1 MMIIMMMMAIM
12 KSMVMVMMLRN
23 PPQFPAFLLVAT
35 RSLALRGAWFSGS
48 ACVGQSVPNRLAS
61 PRAGR
66 ARLHG
71 LHGHW
76 VGGGLEQGK
85 IVRNCRN
92 CRINRTQQNKRDSA
106 IEGDCSYQR
115 EDRGQELHCGVARHP
130 LNCTSCLQPRNC
142 RINRTQQNKRDSA
155 IKSVCSDQRGDRDQK
170 LHCGVARHPLNCTSC
185 RQPRNCRINGTQQNK
200 QDSAIKSGCFDQQED
215 RGQKRHC
222 GASMHPLN
230 FCVSCQRWPSERA
243 TSDSTCVGHQS
254 GSLMSWAWLL
264 S

>member
-1 MMIIMMMMAIM
+1 
-12 KSMVMVMMLRN
+12 MVMMLRV
-23 PPQFPAFLLVAT
+23 PLQFPAFLLVAT

-48 ACVGQSVPNRLAS
+48 ACVGQSSPNGLAS

-76 VGGGLEQGK
+76 VGGGLEQEK
-85 IVRNCRN
+85 IIRNCRN

-142 RINRTQQNKRDSA
+142 RINTTQQNKRESA
-155 IKSVCSDQRGDRDQK
+155 IKSVCSDALWSSKASIEFYLMPPAPELPHQWNTAEQ
-170 LHCGVARHPLNCTSC
+170 ARLCD
-185 RQPRNCRINGTQQNK
+185 K
-200 QDSAIKSGCFDQQED
+200 K
-215 RGQKRHC
+215 
-222 GASMHPLN
+222 
-230 FCVSCQRWPSERA
+230 
-243 TSDSTCVGHQS
+243 
-254 GSLMSWAWLL
+254 WLL
-264 S
+264 

>member
-12 KSMVMVMMLRN
+12 KSMVMVMMMRV

-48 ACVGQSVPNRLAS
+48 ACVGQSLPNGLAS

-85 IVRNCRN
+85 ISRNCRN
-92 CRINRTQQNKRDSA
+92 CRINRTQQNKRESE

-115 EDRGQELHCGVARHP
+115 EDRGQEIHCGVARHP

-142 RINRTQQNKRDSA
+142 LINRTRLNKRDSA
-155 IKSVCSDQRGDRDQK
+155 IKNDCSDQR
-170 LHCGVARHPLNCTSC
+170 
-185 RQPRNCRINGTQQNK
+185 
-200 QDSAIKSGCFDQQED
+200 DSASKAPVELYVMPPAPKLPYQ
-215 RGQKRHC
+215 
-222 GASMHPLN
+222 
-230 FCVSCQRWPSERA
+230 
-243 TSDSTCVGHQS
+243 
-254 GSLMSWAWLL
+254 
-264 S
+264 

>member
-1 MMIIMMMMAIM
+1 MR
-12 KSMVMVMMLRN
+12 V
-23 PPQFPAFLLVAT
+23 PPQFSAFLLVAT
-35 RSLALRGAWFSGS
+35 RSLALRTAWFSGS
-48 ACVGQSVPNRLAS
+48 TCVSPSSPNGLAS
-61 PRAGR
+61 SCAGR
-66 ARLHG
+66 ALLHS

-85 IVRNCRN
+85 IIRNCRN

-106 IEGDCSYQR
+106 I
-115 EDRGQELHCGVARHP
+115 
-130 LNCTSCLQPRNC
+130 
-142 RINRTQQNKRDSA
+142 
-155 IKSVCSDQRGDRDQK
+155 KSLCSDRREDRDQK

-200 QDSAIKSGCFDQQED
+200 RDSAIKSGCFDQQEV

-230 FCVSCQRWPSERA
+230 FCVSCQKWPSERA

-254 GSLMSWAWLL
+254 GCLMSWAWLL